1 MPLDKKCSTLNV
13 IFIIFT
19 IMKEM
24 AFTLKRLNAKQITT
38 DRAYWLSKSVTERMN
53 AIEFLRSQ
61 YPDYENQLSAGLQRV
76 CRILRKK

>member
-1 MPLDKKCSTLNV
+1 M
-13 IFIIFT
+13 IIAIFT

-24 AFTLKRLNAKQITT
+24 AITFKRVSAKQVPT
-38 DRAYWLSKSVTERMN
+38 DRAYWLSRPAEERMN

-76 CRILRKK
+76 CRIIRKK